1 MGIIFKQT
9 IKGTIYTY
17 LGAILGF
24 INVAIL
30 MQYFLIPNEIGLI
43 NLLVALSMI
52 FSQIASLGFNNVTT
66 RLFSYFRNN
75 ETKHNGFLFL
85 AVSVALI
92 GFVLILAIFLFFKSY
107 LINRNIEKSPLFVE
121 YILLLIP
128 LFFFILFF
136 TLFDNYNKVL
146 YNSTLGIFLK
156 EILIRILTFITLV
169 LYAFKFINFR
179 WFVYLYVISY
189 SLPALLLLIYLIR
202 EKQFSLRPD
211 FSLLNKGLKRQIIGV
226 AMFGILSSIGTIAAV
241 NIDKYMINNYLD
253 LSYTGIYSIA
263 FYFGTMIIL
272 PARSLT
278 KVSSAIIADA
288 WKINDT
294 DTINRI
300 YYKSCLNQ
308 FIVALLFLIIIA
320 LNMHNILKFLKP
332 AYSIGVTVIIVIGI
346 SNLIEM
352 LSGTSG
358 IIIQTSRFYPFI
370 TYIGV
375 ITTIILVFFQIILIP
390 KFGINGAAWAFLITK
405 LLSASTRFSYIFYKF
420 KMQPYN
426 VNFTLIIGAGLIAF
440 FAGMIFPK
448 LNNYFIDLIIRTSLI
463 VAVYFVI
470 VVLLNISEE
479 INSIWRKIIQYINNI
494 L

>member
-17 LGAILGF
+17 LGALLGF

-43 NLLVALSMI
+43 NLLIALSMI
-52 FSQIASLGFNNVTT
+52 FSQVAGLGFNNVTT

-92 GFVLILAIFLFFKSY
+92 GFILILVIFLSLKSY
-107 LINRNIEKSPLFVE
+107 LINRNLEKSPLFVE

-128 LFFFILFF
+128 LIFFILFF
-136 TLFDNYNKVL
+136 TIFDNYNKVL

-156 EILIRILTFITLV
+156 EILLRILIFITLV
-169 LYAFKFINFR
+169 LYIFKFINFR
-179 WFVYLYVISY
+179 WVVYLYVISY
-189 SLPALLLLIYLIR
+189 SVPALLLLIYLIR

-211 FSLLNKGLKRQIIGV
+211 FSLLSKGLKRQIFGV
-226 AMFGILSSIGTIAAV
+226 AMFGLLSSIGTIAAV

-272 PARSLT
+272 PARSLI
-278 KVSSAIIADA
+278 KVSSAVIADA
-288 WKINDT
+288 WKNNDT
-294 DTINRI
+294 DTISRI

-308 FIVALLFLIIIA
+308 FIVALLLLLIIS
-320 LNMHNILKFLKP
+320 LNMHNIMKFLKP
-332 AYSIGVTVIIVIGI
+332 AYSIGITVIIVIGL
-346 SNLIEM
+346 SNLIDM

-358 IIIQTSRFYPFI
+358 MIIQTSRFYPFI

-375 ITTIILVFFQIILIP
+375 LSTITLVFFQILLIP
-390 KFGINGAAWAFLITK
+390 RFGINGAAWAFLITK
-405 LLSASTRFSYIFYKF
+405 LLGASIRFSYIFFKF

-426 VNFTLIIGAGLIAF
+426 LNFALVIGAGLIAF
-440 FAGMIFPK
+440 TTGMLFPE

-463 VAVYFVI
+463 TAVYFVI
-470 VVLLNISEE
+470 VVQFNISEE
-479 INSIWRKIIQYINNI
+479 ISSLWRRIIQFINNV